1 MANKPRP
8 LIVPSSRGG
17 GGGGSSTSRQTGVD
31 LGAIIGLIRLLNK
44 PRKEAQEAQALSD
57 EAQDLGTVLET
68 QRLGKDITPSAQP
81 NVPLENI
88 GTAQEAF
95 DVNLPTAEPGERVF
109 APAPPKEVQGIQAL
123 AAAAGQSKAGVKQL
137 RDLVFGQAKAGLAP
151 AEAPPSPFAK
161 INPKDF
167 TDISVGEFEASI
179 GTEGFPNGDFS
190 KLDAIRP
197 DNVIALANKVDP
209 NKYTKES
216 FGAFQTSL
224 RAGTPDLT
232 LLELDTKEIENRARG
247 GKTTGDIE
255 QSLRK
260 EFTTASK
267 DFVQIRDSFTR
278 INATAQNPSPAGDL
292 AFIFN
297 YMKMLDPGSVVR
309 ESEFRTAADAQEFME
324 RKGFTSDA
332 LKRIWVGERLSDAA
346 RQDFLSKSRE
356 IFDGMAALQGKNEE
370 TFRRLATDRN
380 INPDNVAI
388 DLGLAEDEEGQGA
401 QAAGEEVSA
410 IDARLAEINK
420 LLEKK

>member
-1 MANKPRP
+1 MANRPKP

-44 PRKEAQEAQALSD
+44 PRKEAQEREEQAQGRTEEVQALSNVLT
-57 EAQDLGTVLET
+57 AQQPEL
-68 QRLGKDITPSAQP
+68 DITPPTRPQ
-81 NVPLENI
+81 VPPEAI
-88 GTAQEAF
+88 GTPEEAF
-95 DVNLPTAEPGERVF
+95 AVNLPTAEPGEQVL
-109 APAPPKEVQGIQAL
+109 APQLQAL
-123 AAAAGQSKAGVKQL
+123 AGAAQQTDTGVKQL
-137 RDLVFGQAKAGLAP
+137 RDLVFGQAKAGLEPEPGTSA
-151 AEAPPSPFAK
+151 AFAK

-167 TDISVGEFEASI
+167 TPESVSI
-179 GTEGFPNGDFS
+179 FQKTGDFS